1 MATYSILNGRLVR
14 VLKAVAENPGAGSV
28 SMSRILGFDRVTY
41 LAYAKG
47 LFGYGLLDRIG
58 EEDSPRY
65 ALSENGRIALGLID
79 RMVEIAPNG
88 VVG

>member
-14 VLKAVAENPGAGSV
+14 VLKAVAENPGVGSV
-28 SMSRILGFDRVTY
+28 TMSRMLGCDRVTY

-47 LFGYGLLDRIG
+47 LCGYGLLDHIG

-65 ALSENGRIALGLID
+65 VISENGRIALDLID